1 MDELKE
7 ILDWFDANR
16 NPDNVA
22 GMARFGI
29 ETSNALGISLP
40 ALRKM
45 ASHYRRRHDM
55 AIALWDTGIHEARI
69 MASIVEDP
77 SQLTPEQM
85 DDWTAEF
92 DSWDI
97 CDQCCNNLFWRAPF
111 ARSKIT
117 GYCNDERQFV
127 RRAGFVLMATLAV
140 HAKEITDDDAAEWFT
155 FIKLYSTDGRNF
167 VKKAVNWA
175 LRQIGKRNTR
185 LNAKAADVARTLANA
200 DDRTARWIG
209 RDALRELTS
218 PRTLELIVNH
228 RNRI

>member
-7 ILDWFDANR
+7 ILDWFEANR

-29 ETSNALGISLP
+29 ETSNAFGIPLP
-40 ALRKM
+40 VLRKM
-45 ASHYRRRHDM
+45 ASRYRRRHDM
-55 AIALWDTGIHEARI
+55 ALALWDTGIHEARI
-69 MASIVEDP
+69 MASIIEDP

-85 DDWTAEF
+85 DNWTAEF

-97 CDQCCNNLFWRAPF
+97 CDQCCNNLFSLAPF
-111 ARSKIT
+111 ARNKISV
-117 GYCNDERQFV
+117 YCNDERQFV

-140 HAKEITDDDAAEWFT
+140 HAKEITDSDAAEWFT
-155 FIKLYSTDGRNF
+155 LMKHYSTDERNF

-175 LRQIGKRNTR
+175 LRQTGKRNLR
-185 LNAKAADVARTLANA
+185 LNVMATDMARTLTDTDN
-200 DDRTARWIG
+200 RTARWIG

-218 PRTLELIVNH
+218 PRTLKFIAKH
-228 RNRI
+228 RNRL